1 MGLDT
6 GGQNKHGY
14 GQELADVGKQK
25 NPYTIRLHF
34 FRKVT
39 YCNVSYCN
47 YRVMNDFQTLI
58 VW

>member
-14 GQELADVGKQK
+14 GQELRRLDCCSLADVGKQK

-34 FRKVT
+34 LGKLLT
-39 YCNVSYCN
+39 
-47 YRVMNDFQTLI
+47 VMYLTVI
-58 VW
+58 TE